1 MSITITFTGET
12 PEAIEDQLAEWTKVL
27 REGRRTVE
35 AADKLNA
42 RVAEVQAN
50 VARAVKEE
58 AQRVE
63 AHASNV
69 KALKEIAVK
78 AAAFAAEPVE
88 EPVTSPLDPAPSAEA
103 VQAVVSAE
111 DTLLSSGPENS
122 SSVSSVEPALL
133 GGADVPPYDEVMVA
147 VLDVANAFSKDEA
160 LAMLSKFGAKRASDI
175 DPSRWAD
182 VIAAA
187 QALLKAA

>member
-1 MSITITFTGET
+1 MSVTITFTGET
-12 PEAIEDQLAEWTKVL
+12 PEAIENQLDEWTKVL

-58 AQRVE
+58 ARRIETQV
-63 AHASNV
+63 ANV
-69 KALKEIAVK
+69 KAFKEMAAK
-78 AAAFAAEPVE
+78 ADAFA
-88 EPVTSPLDPAPSAEA
+88 VTRPLEVAFSNTPKTLETADPLGNAPAPDNTAPDNA
-103 VQAVVSAE
+103 VLGNTAPDNTALGVV
-111 DTLLSSGPENS
+111 
-122 SSVSSVEPALL
+122 
-133 GGADVPPYDEVMVA
+133 DVPPYDEVMVA
-147 VLDVANAFSKDEA
+147 VLDVANAYSKDEA

>member
-12 PEAIEDQLAEWTKVL
+12 PEALENQLAEWTKVL

-58 AQRVE
+58 AHRAEIQ
-63 AHASNV
+63 ASNV
-69 KALKEIAVK
+69 KALKEIAAK

-88 EPVTSPLDPAPSAEA
+88 EPVEEPVTDPLPVAVVADTAATVSTASAPTDVPATASDVPDYVIVREA
-103 VQAVVSAE
+103 VLRLAVVKTPAI
-111 DTLLSSGPENS
+111 TR
-122 SSVSSVEPALL
+122 ALL
-133 GGADVPPYDEVMVA
+133 DTYGVRKAAD
-147 VLDVANAFSKDEA
+147 L
-160 LAMLSKFGAKRASDI
+160 
-175 DPSRWAD
+175 DPSRWAALLAD
-182 VIAAA
+182 VIAAMA
-187 QALLKAA
+187 

>member
-1 MSITITFTGET
+1 MSVTITFTADT
-12 PEAIEDQLAEWTKVL
+12 PEAMERQLLKWEDVL
-27 REGRRTVE
+27 CKGRLTIE
-35 AADKLNA
+35 AANQSNA
-42 RVAEVQAN
+42 LAAQAQMAA
-50 VARAVKEE
+50 ARAAKEE
-58 AQRVE
+58 AQRAE

-69 KALKEIAVK
+69 KALKEM
-78 AAAFAAEPVE
+78 AAQLKEQEAP
-88 EPVTSPLDPAPSAEA
+88 PLDPAPSAEA

-147 VLDVANAFSKDEA
+147 VLDVANAYSKDEA

>member
-1 MSITITFTGET
+1 MSVTITFTADT
-12 PEAIEDQLAEWTKVL
+12 PEAMERQLLKWEDVL
-27 REGRRTVE
+27 CKGRLTIE
-35 AADKLNA
+35 AANQSNA
-42 RVAEVQAN
+42 LAAQAQMAA
-50 VARAVKEE
+50 ARAVKEE
-58 AQRVE
+58 AQRAE

-69 KALKEIAVK
+69 KALKEMAAKAVV
-78 AAAFAAEPVE
+78 FAAEPVE
-88 EPVTSPLDPAPSAEA
+88 EPVSGPFPVAAAKDEAPSTASPAADTSGATSAEA
-103 VQAVVSAE
+103 PS
-111 DTLLSSGPENS
+111 
-122 SSVSSVEPALL
+122 
-133 GGADVPPYDEVMVA
+133 DVPPYDEVMVA

>member
-1 MSITITFTGET
+1 MSITITFTGAT

-58 AQRVE
+58 AQRAE

-69 KALKEIAVK
+69 KALKEM
-78 AAAFAAEPVE
+78 AAQLKEQEAP
-88 EPVTSPLDPAPSAEA
+88 PLDPAPSAEA

-147 VLDVANAFSKDEA
+147 VLDVANAYSKDEA